1 MKSIILSIAAAFA
14 AAAAAGEKAYL
25 WPEGK
30 MPDAQPH
37 QYAAM
42 TDVSLAKGFK
52 PDEWRAPYIEWF
64 EPEPGVERNGL
75 CAILI
80 SGGSYECTCDVS
92 HIAAWKKKLTAMGA
106 VCANLVYRTPRP
118 KGLPIYK
125 TAWEDGQRAVR
136 LVRADAAKR
145 GFDPEKIGTFSMSAG
160 SHLALLLATSSQT
173 PAYAPV
179 DGTDALPCHI
189 NFACPFAAAYVL
201 TDGLG
206 HPNTREGDSPDV
218 ALDGV
223 FKFDAKTCPVCM
235 MHGGKDPYSPLA
247 STRVYRRLREMKI
260 PAEVHIYPDKGHG
273 VFGFDR
279 AVEFLRQTGFLPLE
293 KETDIMK
300 RLPDDSA
307 RAGGAPRTDIWPEGK
322 TPDFRAN
329 QCKPYIQWHMPK
341 EQKTKAFAIIF
352 SGGAYNANSPEWFEV
367 APARRYLNEKGMAVA
382 TLRYR
387 TPRPEGL
394 AKHLSAWQ
402 DLQRTIRI
410 ARREAPSRGLD
421 PDRIAIMGSSAGG
434 HLALMGALD
443 SRSKSYLPIDKTDG
457 ISAKVQLAVAIYP
470 AYALTD
476 GINGYNTTGGNS
488 DEARLAPE
496 FAFDPDTPPVLF
508 IHGDADKWAAMNS
521 VKTWEQLRRM
531 GVQGELHTLA
541 LRDHGFQR
549 SASPGTGS
557 YTWMDR
563 IWEFMS
569 AKGFNK

>member
-92 HIAAWKKKLTAMGA
+92 HVAAWKKKLTAMGT

-136 LVRADAAKR
+136 LVRA
-145 GFDPEKIGTFSMSAG
+145 
-160 SHLALLLATSSQT
+160 
-173 PAYAPV
+173 
-179 DGTDALPCHI
+179 
-189 NFACPFAAAYVL
+189 
-201 TDGLG
+201 
-206 HPNTREGDSPDV
+206 
-218 ALDGV
+218 
-223 FKFDAKTCPVCM
+223 
-235 MHGGKDPYSPLA
+235 
-247 STRVYRRLREMKI
+247 
-260 PAEVHIYPDKGHG
+260 
-273 VFGFDR
+273 
-279 AVEFLRQTGFLPLE
+279 
-293 KETDIMK
+293 
-300 RLPDDSA
+300 
-307 RAGGAPRTDIWPEGK
+307 
-322 TPDFRAN
+322 
-329 QCKPYIQWHMPK
+329 
-341 EQKTKAFAIIF
+341 
-352 SGGAYNANSPEWFEV
+352 
-367 APARRYLNEKGMAVA
+367 
-382 TLRYR
+382 
-387 TPRPEGL
+387 
-394 AKHLSAWQ
+394 
-402 DLQRTIRI
+402 
-410 ARREAPSRGLD
+410 
-421 PDRIAIMGSSAGG
+421 
-434 HLALMGALD
+434 
-443 SRSKSYLPIDKTDG
+443 
-457 ISAKVQLAVAIYP
+457 
-470 AYALTD
+470 
-476 GINGYNTTGGNS
+476 
-488 DEARLAPE
+488 
-496 FAFDPDTPPVLF
+496 
-508 IHGDADKWAAMNS
+508 DADKWAAMNS